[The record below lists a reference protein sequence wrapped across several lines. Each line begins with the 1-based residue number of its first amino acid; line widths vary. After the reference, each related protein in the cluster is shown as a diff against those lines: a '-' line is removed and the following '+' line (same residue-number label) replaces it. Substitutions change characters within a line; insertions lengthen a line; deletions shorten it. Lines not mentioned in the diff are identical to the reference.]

1 MKPTKSAENLLSIAK
16 ESLQMA
22 ERESYEIP
30 RDETPPRRTSL
41 ERNPT
46 RKPLLLGE
54 KKSFSLLKNKVY
66 TRTDSLSSSAS
77 KDSDSLNQAD
87 IVSNDMRRNP
97 TEERLKNIM
106 KVTDKDRKIK
116 ENKKKLGEE
125 FEFQVSIKTT
135 NLEPDFF
142 ADMTPDL
149 SKSKTV
155 LIEKKGP
162 IVSSKFEAADVSS
175 EVRI

>member
-16 ESLQMA
+16 ESLRMA
-22 ERESYEIP
+22 EKENYEIP
-30 RDETPPRRTSL
+30 RDEAPPRRISL
-41 ERNPT
+41 EKNST
-46 RKPLLLGE
+46 RKPLVLGE
-54 KKSFSLLKNKVY
+54 KKSLSLSKNKIY
-66 TRTDSLSSSAS
+66 PRTDSLSSATS
-77 KDSDSLNQAD
+77 KDSDSFNQAD
-87 IVSNDMRRNP
+87 IASNQMNNT
-97 TEERLKNIM
+97 TEGRM
-106 KVTDKDRKIK
+106 KHIAKITDEDKKIK

-125 FEFQVSIKTT
+125 FELQVTVKTT

-162 IVSSKFEAADVSS
+162 IVSSKFEATDVSS
-175 EVRI
+175 EVSI